1 MAPRRKPLSLSRSL
15 SLPGRGLGGRVVALA
30 LIFTAGWLLALG
42 YFKPQIF
49 VPVRVKVVDGLVPVL
64 DSLSRPAELLEAA
77 RTSWTEWTDL
87 RGEVAR
93 LRQENARLRSWEQA
107 GSALVAENENLKSL
121 LKFHAEPQATSLTA
135 RVIATT
141 GAPYAASM
149 IVTAGAREGVRKNM
163 AAVNEDGLVGR
174 VIEVGEW
181 SARILLLHDPESRVP
196 IVVQE
201 DGTRAILA
209 GLGNGGLELRYL
221 PSDAVLRPGMRLLT
235 SGHGGL
241 LPPNLPV
248 ATIAADGDGA
258 LNVVPAADSRRL
270 NFVRLLDFDLAGGAA
285 NQFGGALRQP

>member
-15 SLPGRGLGGRVVALA
+15 SLPGRGLGSRVVALA

-64 DSLSRPAELLEAA
+64 DSLSRPAELLQAA
-77 RTSWTEWTDL
+77 RATWVEWSDL
-87 RGEVAR
+87 RNEVAR
-93 LRQENARLRSWEQA
+93 LRQENARLKSWEQA
-107 GSALVAENENLKSL
+107 GTALATENESLKNLL
-121 LKFHAEPQATSLTA
+121 NFHAEPQATRLTA
-135 RVIATT
+135 RVIAAA
-141 GAPYAASM
+141 GAPYAASL

-163 AAVNEDGLVGR
+163 AAVSEDGLVGR

-181 SARILLLHDPESRVP
+181 SSRILLLHDPESRVP
-196 IVVQE
+196 VAVQE

-209 GLGNGGLELRYL
+209 GLGSGGLELRYL
-221 PSDAVLRPGMRLLT
+221 PSDTVLRAGMRLHT

-248 ATIAADGDGA
+248 ATVVADASGA
-258 LNVVPAADSRRL
+258 LSVLPAADASRV

-285 NQFGGALRQP
+285 NKIGAGLRQP